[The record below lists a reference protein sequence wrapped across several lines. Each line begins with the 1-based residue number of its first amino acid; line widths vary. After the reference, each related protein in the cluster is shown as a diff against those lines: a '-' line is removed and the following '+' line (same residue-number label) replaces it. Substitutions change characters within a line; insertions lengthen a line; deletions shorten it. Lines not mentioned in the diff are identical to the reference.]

1 MTGFSFTL
9 PGMEQISDPRQLR
22 GCLLRLTEELQ
33 YVLSNLGGENFSDIA
48 SMLRNTDTYMALAD
62 FESYQNAHQKIQQLY
77 ADQKKWQQM
86 SLINIAQSGRFS
98 SDNAIKNYANNIWNL

>member
-1 MTGFSFTL
+1 MDQYWYCGIL
-9 PGMEQISDPRQLR
+9 VKGMETVYSYISDSGEIPT
-22 GCLLRLTEELQ
+22 GS
-33 YVLSNLGGENFSDIA
+33 YVMEMCIRD
-48 SMLRNTDTYMALAD
+48 R
-62 FESYQNAHQKIQQLY
+62 LY